1 MRSPWVRS
9 RLRPRLAWA
18 AVLAIGAILGQPPPV
33 RADDDASAVL
43 EFARDGQVVARLDR
57 ADLRRDCGFQRI
69 TIEDPYYG
77 KTKQYLACPLG
88 RVLAMGFG
96 ADVARDPSANY
107 FLRARDGYVKPASGE
122 RLAEDGG
129 WIAFADA
136 ELEPRWEPI
145 DRRQV
150 DPAPFYL
157 VWSGAA
163 QRDPHRHPWPY
174 QLVRIER
181 APFEREYPHTAP
193 AGLASDAPAWRG
205 YAIFRAECVACHAV
219 NGEGGKVGPEL
230 NVPRSIVE
238 YRPKDQ
244 IRAYVRNPASFRY
257 TSMPA
262 HEHLGDADLDAL
274 VAYFE
279 AMRERKHDAAAHGA
293 KAGSAP

>member
-1 MRSPWVRS
+1 MTALGV
-9 RLRPRLAWA
+9 A
-18 AVLAIGAILGQPPPV
+18 AGALGA
-33 RADDDASAVL
+33 RATSAEPSAADESSAVL
-43 EFARDGQVVARLDR
+43 EFARDGQVVKRIDR
-57 ADLRRDCGFQRI
+57 ETLRRDCGSQRI

-77 KTKQYLACPLG
+77 KTKQFLACPLG

-96 ADVARDPSANY
+96 AGIPRDAETNF

-122 RLAEDGG
+122 RLGEEGG
-129 WIAFADA
+129 WLAFADA
-136 ELEPRWEPI
+136 ELAPRWEPI

-163 QRDPHRHPWPY
+163 QRDPQRYPWPY
-174 QLVRIER
+174 QLVRIEQ

-193 AGLASDAPAWRG
+193 TGLPADAPGWRG
-205 YAIFRAECVACHAV
+205 YAIFRGECVACHAV

-238 YRPKDQ
+238 YRPKEQ
-244 IRAYVRNPASFRY
+244 IKAYVRDPQSFRY

-262 HEHLGDADLDAL
+262 HAHFSDTDLDAL

-279 AMRERKHDAAAHGA
+279 AMRERKHDLAARDAGAGA
-293 KAGSAP
+293 KP